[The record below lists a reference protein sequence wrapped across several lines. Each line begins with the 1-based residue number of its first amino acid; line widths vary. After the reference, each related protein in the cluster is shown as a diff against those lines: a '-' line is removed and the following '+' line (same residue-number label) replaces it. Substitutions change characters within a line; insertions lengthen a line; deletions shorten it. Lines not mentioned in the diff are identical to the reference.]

1 MTIFKETVWCLM
13 FIIWIT
19 LTVCTDNDSNII
31 LCCIGVGFAAKII
44 YTLVNRKKLE
54 NKHHIS
60 MSDSNYAAI
69 LALLGIGNIT
79 AFDTPEYIFLT
90 VVVALWIAFD
100 IYDKSKKGQTQ

>member
-1 MTIFKETVWCLM
+1 
-13 FIIWIT
+13 
-19 LTVCTDNDSNII
+19 
-31 LCCIGVGFAAKII
+31 
-44 YTLVNRKKLE
+44 
-54 NKHHIS
+54 

-100 IYDKSKKGQTQ
+100 IYDKYKKGQTQ